1 MAWRMLIF
9 AGFLLAAAA
18 RAGAQ
23 DGQGAIQVLAAW
35 SRATPGPTAA
45 AYLELR
51 NEAPAADRL
60 VGALSP
66 IAERIEIHEHRMAD
80 GVMSM
85 GAVPSVDLPT
95 GETVSLAPGG
105 RHLMLFGLSR
115 PLGPGERFSLTLRFQ
130 AGGEITVEAKVGG
143 AGAMSPPP

>member
-9 AGFLLAAAA
+9 AGFLLTAAAWA
-18 RAGAQ
+18 SAQ
-23 DGQGAIQVLAAW
+23 EGIRVLAAW

-51 NEAPAADRL
+51 NEGPAADRL
-60 VGALSP
+60 VGAASP
-66 IAERIEIHEHRMAD
+66 IAERIEIHEHRITN

-85 GAVPSVDLPT
+85 GAVPSVVLPA
-95 GETVSLAPGG
+95 GDTVSLAPGG

-115 PLGPGERFSLTLRFQ
+115 PLRPGERFALTLRFQ
-130 AGGEITVEAKVGG
+130 AEGEITVEAKVGS